1 MTRTITVGIGAPGA
15 SSSWSRA
22 GWIVDGSGMIIAMRR
37 RPQLVPWKAAGRTS
51 EQQVSGDDVVRTT
64 GWVFNNETGSE
75 LTLEQFVATGDSEVP
90 AYLTVFGLREPDA
103 DGRTTDQKSIVEIGS
118 GIGRM
123 TCAFTREFASVIAC
137 DLDAGFLERCIE
149 TVGRFG
155 KVDRLRTS
163 HVTDGHTLDLPANST
178 DLAFS
183 YITLQHCDP
192 DDALELTSEAVR
204 VTRPGGRVVLNF
216 LARSAQDVV
225 LLPLGAMTRALFRIP
240 KFGPWLSQRRL
251 AARLGWQANRLQ
263 PDELIGPLSPL
274 LENIE
279 IWRNPKSK
287 ITGRG
292 AVNQEFDGINPH
304 HYWLIATVR

>member
-1 MTRTITVGIGAPGA
+1 
-15 SSSWSRA
+15 
-22 GWIVDGSGMIIAMRR
+22 MRL
-37 RPQLVPWKAAGRTS
+37 RPELVPWKAAGRTS
-51 EQQVSGDDVVRTT
+51 ERQVSGDDVVRTT
-64 GWVFNNETGSE
+64 GWVFNNKTGAE
-75 LTLEQFVATGDSEVP
+75 LTLEEFVATGDSEVP
-90 AYLTVFGLREPDA
+90 AYLTVFGLRGPDV
-103 DGRTTDQKSIVEIGS
+103 DGRTPDDKTLVEIGS

-123 TCAFTREFASVIAC
+123 TCAFTREYATVVAC

-149 TVGRFG
+149 TVSRFG

-163 HVTDGHTLDLPANST
+163 HVADGKTIDLPPNSADVT
-178 DLAFS
+178 FS

-204 VTRPGGRVVLNF
+204 ITRPGGKIVLNYR
-216 LARSAQDVV
+216 ARSPLDIV
-225 LLPLGAMTRALFRIP
+225 LLPLGMLVRGLFRIP

-274 LENIE
+274 LTDIE
-279 IWRNPKSK
+279 IWRNSKSK
-287 ITGRG
+287 ISGRG
-292 AVNQEFDGINPH
+292 AVVQEFDGINPR

>member
-1 MTRTITVGIGAPGA
+1 
-15 SSSWSRA
+15 
-22 GWIVDGSGMIIAMRR
+22 MRR
-37 RPQLVPWKAAGRTS
+37 RPQLVPWKAAGQTS
-51 EQQVSGDDVVRTT
+51 ERQSSGDDVVRTT

-90 AYLTVFGLREPDA
+90 AYLTVFGLRTPDA
-103 DGRTTDQKSIVEIGS
+103 DGRVNEDKTLVEIGC

-123 TCAFTREFASVIAC
+123 TCAFTREYGTVVAC

-163 HVTDGHTLDLPANST
+163 HVVDGHTLDLPSDST
-178 DLAFS
+178 DVAFS
-183 YITLQHCDP
+183 YITLQHCEA

-204 VTRPGGRVVLNF
+204 ITRPGGKIVLNYR
-216 LARSAQDVV
+216 ARGSQDII
-225 LLPLGAMTRALFRIP
+225 LIPLGTLVRAMFRIP
-240 KFGPWLSQRRL
+240 KFGPWLSQRRW

-263 PDELIGPLSPL
+263 PDELITPLASQL
-274 LENIE
+274 TDIE
-279 IWRNPKSK
+279 IWRNPRSK

-292 AVNQEFDGINPH
+292 AAEREFDGINRH

>member
-1 MTRTITVGIGAPGA
+1 
-15 SSSWSRA
+15 
-22 GWIVDGSGMIIAMRR
+22 
-37 RPQLVPWKAAGRTS
+37 
-51 EQQVSGDDVVRTT
+51 VVRTT

-90 AYLTVFGLREPDA
+90 AYLTVFGLRAADA
-103 DGRTTDQKSIVEIGS
+103 DGRTPDDKTIVEIGS

-123 TCAFTREFASVIAC
+123 TCALTREYASVVAC

-149 TVGRFG
+149 TVGQFG

-163 HVTDGHTLDLPANST
+163 HVADGHTLDLPNDST
-178 DLAFS
+178 DVAFS
-183 YITLQHCDP
+183 YITLQHCEA

-204 VTRPGGRVVLNF
+204 ITRPGGRIVLNF
-216 LARSAQDVV
+216 RGGSAQDVV
-225 LLPLGAMTRALFRIP
+225 LLPVGGLVRAMFRVP
-240 KFGPWLSQRRL
+240 RFGPWLSQRRA

-274 LENIE
+274 LTDIE

-287 ITGRG
+287 IAGRG
-292 AVNQEFDGINPH
+292 AATREFDGINSS
-304 HYWLIATVR
+304 HYWLVATVR